1 MKKLFRNILYL
12 FIISLSLNACQSIK
26 DGLTGKKQTNQ
37 DEFLVEKKNPLV
49 LPPEFDSLPV
59 PQTIKNEKATNTR
72 KNNLET
78 ILAKDL
84 PVIKKNSINKT
95 SNKSLEQSI
104 LEKIKKN

>member
-12 FIISLSLNACQSIK
+12 FIISLSLNACQSVK

-49 LPPEFDSLPV
+49 LPPEFDSMPE
-59 PQTIKNEKATNTR
+59 PQTIDNKKVTNRR
-72 KNNLET
+72 KNNLES
-78 ILAKDL
+78 ILTKDL
-84 PVIKKNSINKT
+84 SVIKKNSTSKT

-104 LEKIKKN
+104 LEKIKNN